1 MKEKVVLESE
11 KFKELFLLEFTRELI
26 ENSGGGALIRLKNIL
41 KKAKEGKYKPIEKIK
56 KEAEKEVKK
65 PIEEESRE
73 LSKQIENVPRQIQ
86 KRQFIPQGRRVL
98 NMPEPKLPERFNYL
112 KPTPSKAEIEL
123 GKLDAFVKD
132 PNVIEIE
139 CPGANQG
146 IMVHGTMGSKP
157 TGLSFSEEEIKD
169 TLDKFSKKAMIPLN
183 EEGAT
188 KIVVG
193 NLILNAMADEEGN
206 YSFRIK
212 KMTPQGPGGAPGGM
226 PGRR

>member
-1 MKEKVVLESE
+1 MGEKIVLKSE

-41 KKAKEGKYKPIEKIK
+41 KKAKEGKYKSIERVK
-56 KEAEKEVKK
+56 KEAERKVEEPV
-65 PIEEESRE
+65 EESRE
-73 LSKQIENVPRQIQ
+73 LSKKIESVPQQVQ
-86 KRQFIPQGRRVL
+86 KRPSVSPGRRVL
-98 NMPEPKLPERFNYL
+98 NIPEPKLPERFKYL

-132 PNVIEIE
+132 PNVLEIE

-146 IMVHGTMGSKP
+146 ILVHGTMGSKP
-157 TGLSFSEEEIKD
+157 TGLSFSEEEIKEI
-169 TLDKFSKKAMIPLN
+169 LDKFSKKAMIPLN

-193 NLILNAMADEEGN
+193 NLILNAIANEEGN

-212 KMTPQGPGGAPGGM
+212 KMTPQGPGGPPGGM